1 MTATEPRGSVRERV
15 RQALEDAARSLGV
28 PGSEMPDLELQRAK
42 SRQHGDY
49 ASGAGLKLA
58 RVLKRP
64 PPEIARELAARIDLP
79 EAAAEAVGGYVNF
92 RFRDAWLRDLVAA
105 VAATGPA
112 YGASRIGQGEKV
124 QVEFASV
131 NPTGPLH
138 IGHGRGVI
146 LGDAVARVLAFTG
159 HDVKREY
166 YVNDQNTQARFF
178 GASVY
183 ARLHGEEPPEKGYH
197 GAYVTEIAERAHR
210 DLPGIEELA
219 FEEAEPRLRRFA
231 IDRMVEQ
238 LAASVGRLGVV
249 YDEWY
254 RESVL
259 WAQGLPQRAI
269 ERLRK
274 SGHLLEKEGAV
285 WFSYGDTDEPGG
297 EAGEGLRP
305 AASRGDVPPRHTDED
320 EDRVVIRSTGEPT
333 YFASDLGY
341 LLSKFEVRGFQRV
354 IDVWGADHHGY
365 VARMKAAC
373 DALGIGR
380 DRLVVILNQ
389 IVNLKE
395 GKMSKRAGR
404 FVPIDEVVD
413 QAGADAVRYFYLL
426 RSPEAM
432 LEFDLDLM
440 LAQTNENPVYYAQ
453 YAHAR
458 LANLEQFA
466 SENAG
471 SLPAEADLDRLQQPW
486 ELDLARE
493 VALWPEHVEDAAR
506 LLEPHRIPY
515 AIHDLADRV
524 HGFYQ
529 AGNRDWRHR
538 VVVEGEPEL
547 TRARLELA
555 RAARHTMK
563 SALSL
568 VGVSAPDKM

>member
-1 MTATEPRGSVRERV
+1 MTTVRERV
-15 RQALEDAARSLGV
+15 AAALEAAVKSQGI
-28 PGSEMPDLELQRAK
+28 GDEEMPDLELQRAK
-42 SRQHGDY
+42 NRQHGDY

-64 PPEIARELAARIDLP
+64 PPQIAAELAARVDIP

-92 RFRDAWLRDLVAA
+92 RLRDSWLRELVSR
-105 VAATGPA
+105 VAGEGPG
-112 YGASRIGQGEKV
+112 YGASRLGRGEKV

-146 LGDAVARVLAFTG
+146 LGDAIARVLAFTG
-159 HDVKREY
+159 HAVQREY
-166 YVNDQNTQARFF
+166 YVNDQNTQARLF

-183 ARLHGEEPPEKGYH
+183 ARLHRQEPPENGYR
-197 GAYVTEIAERAHR
+197 GGYVTDIAAQAR
-210 DLPGIEELA
+210 DALPGIEELD
-219 FEEAEPRLRRFA
+219 FEAAEPRLRRFA

-238 LAASVGRLGVV
+238 LAASVGRLGVA

-254 RESVL
+254 RESSL
-259 WAQGLPQRAI
+259 WEQGLPQRAI
-269 ERLRK
+269 ERLRE
-274 SGHLLEKEGAV
+274 GGYLVDKEGAV
-285 WFSYGDTDEPGG
+285 WFTYGESDD
-297 EAGEGLRP
+297 
-305 AASRGDVPPRHTDED
+305 DD

-341 LLSKFEVRGFQRV
+341 LLSKFEVRGFERV
-354 IDVWGADHHGY
+354 IDVWGSDHHGY
-365 VARMKAAC
+365 VPRMKAAC

-380 DRLVVILNQ
+380 DRLVLILHQ

-395 GKMSKRAGR
+395 GRMSKRLGR

-413 QAGADAVRYFYLL
+413 EVGPDAVRYFYLL

-432 LEFDLDLM
+432 LDFDLELM
-440 LAQTNENPVYYAQ
+440 LAQGNENPVYYAQ

-458 LANLEQFA
+458 LANVEEFA
-466 SENAG
+466 REHARE
-471 SLPAEADLDRLQQPW
+471 LPAEPDLTRLEQPW

-493 VALWPEHVEDAAR
+493 VAYWPEHVEDAAL

-515 AIHDLADRV
+515 AIHELADRV

-529 AGNRDWRHR
+529 AGNRDWNHR
-538 VVVEGEPEL
+538 VVVDGEPEL
-547 TRARLELA
+547 TRARLELC
-555 RAARHTMK
+555 RAARHTLK
-563 SALSL
+563 SALTL

>member
-1 MTATEPRGSVRERV
+1 MTTVRERV
-15 RQALEDAARSLGV
+15 AAALEAAVKSLGIAD
-28 PGSEMPDLELQRAK
+28 EEIPDLELQRAK
-42 SRQHGDY
+42 NRQHGDY

-64 PPEIARELAARIDLP
+64 PPQIAAELAARVDIP

-92 RFRDAWLRDLVAA
+92 RLRDSWLRELVSR
-105 VAATGPA
+105 VAGEGPG
-112 YGASRIGQGEKV
+112 YGASRLGRGEKV

-146 LGDAVARVLAFTG
+146 LGDAIARVLAFTG
-159 HDVKREY
+159 HAVQREY
-166 YVNDQNTQARFF
+166 YVNDQNTQARLF

-183 ARLHGEEPPEKGYH
+183 ARLHRQEPPENGYR
-197 GAYVTEIAERAHR
+197 GGYVTDIAAQAR
-210 DLPGIEELA
+210 DALPGIEELD
-219 FEEAEPRLRRFA
+219 FEAAEPRLRRFA

-238 LAASVGRLGVV
+238 LAASVGRLGVA

-254 RESVL
+254 RESSL
-259 WAQGLPQRAI
+259 WEQGLPQRAI
-269 ERLRK
+269 ERLRE
-274 SGHLLEKEGAV
+274 GGYLVDKEGAV
-285 WFSYGDTDEPGG
+285 WFTYGESDD
-297 EAGEGLRP
+297 
-305 AASRGDVPPRHTDED
+305 DD

-341 LLSKFEVRGFQRV
+341 LLSKFEVRGFERV
-354 IDVWGADHHGY
+354 IDVWGSDHHGY
-365 VARMKAAC
+365 VPRMKAAC

-380 DRLVVILNQ
+380 DRLVLILHQ

-395 GKMSKRAGR
+395 GRMSKRLGR

-413 QAGADAVRYFYLL
+413 EVGPDAVRYFYLL

-432 LEFDLDLM
+432 LDFDLELM
-440 LAQTNENPVYYAQ
+440 LAQGNENPVYYAQ

-458 LANLEQFA
+458 LANVEEFA
-466 SENAG
+466 REHARE
-471 SLPAEADLDRLQQPW
+471 LPAEPDLTRLEQPW

-493 VALWPEHVEDAAR
+493 VAYWPEHVEDAAL

-515 AIHDLADRV
+515 AIHELADRV

-529 AGNRDWRHR
+529 AGNRDWNHR
-538 VVVEGEPEL
+538 VVVDGEPEL
-547 TRARLELA
+547 TRARLELC
-555 RAARHTMK
+555 RAARHTLK
-563 SALSL
+563 SALTL

>member
-1 MTATEPRGSVRERV
+1 VHVTATEPRGTVRERV
-15 RQALEDAARSLGV
+15 RQALEDAVRSLGV
-28 PGSEMPDLELQRAK
+28 PDSEIPDLELHRAK

-49 ASGAGLKLA
+49 ESGAGLKLA

-79 EAAAEAVGGYVNF
+79 EAAAEAIGGYVNF
-92 RFRDAWLRDLVAA
+92 RLREAWLRDLVAA
-105 VAATGPA
+105 VAATGPE

-166 YVNDQNTQARFF
+166 YVNDQNTQARLF

-197 GAYVTEIAERAHR
+197 GAYVTEIAEAARR
-210 DLPGIEELA
+210 ELPGIEELP

-254 RESVL
+254 RESAL
-259 WAQGLPQRAI
+259 WAQGLPQKAI
-269 ERLRK
+269 ERLRE
-274 SGHLLEKEGAV
+274 SGYLVEKEGAV
-285 WFSYGDTDEPGG
+285 WFSYGEADEK
-297 EAGEGLRP
+297 
-305 AASRGDVPPRHTDED
+305 DED

-341 LLSKFEVRGFQRV
+341 LLSKFEVRGFERV

-458 LANLEQFA
+458 LANLERFA

-493 VALWPEHVEDAAR
+493 IALWPEHVEDAAR

-524 HGFYQ
+524 HGYYQ

>member
-1 MTATEPRGSVRERV
+1 MTQPAGNVRDRV
-15 RQALEDAARSLGV
+15 RGALEAAVKSLGV
-28 PGSEMPDLELQRAK
+28 ADDELPDLELQRARN
-42 SRQHGDY
+42 RQHGDY

-58 RVLKRP
+58 RVLKKAP
-64 PPEIARELAARIDLP
+64 AQIAQDLAARIDIP
-79 EAAAEAVGGYVNF
+79 EVAAEAAGGYVNF
-92 RFRDAWLRDLVAA
+92 RLRDTWLREVVGA
-105 VAATGPA
+105 VAALGPG
-112 YGASRIGQGEKV
+112 YGSSQLGGGEKV

-159 HDVKREY
+159 HAVQREY
-166 YVNDQNTQARFF
+166 YVNDQNTQARLF
-178 GASVY
+178 GQSVY
-183 ARLHGEEPPEKGYH
+183 ARLHGQEPPENGYR
-197 GAYVTEIAERAHR
+197 GDYVTGIAEAARR
-210 DLPGIEELA
+210 ELPGIEELA
-219 FEEAEPRLRRFA
+219 FEAAEPRLRRFA

-249 YDEWY
+249 YDDWY
-254 RESVL
+254 RESRL
-259 WAQGLPQRAI
+259 WEQGLPQQAI
-269 ERLRK
+269 ERLREA
-274 SGHLLEKEGAV
+274 GHLVEKEGAV
-285 WFSYGDTDEPGG
+285 WFSYGEEDD
-297 EAGEGLRP
+297 A
-305 AASRGDVPPRHTDED
+305 D

-354 IDVWGADHHGY
+354 IDVWGSDHHGY
-365 VARMKAAC
+365 IPRMKAAC

-380 DRLVVILNQ
+380 DRLVIILNQ

-404 FVPIDEVVD
+404 FVPIDEVVAE
-413 QAGADAVRYFYLL
+413 AGPDAVRYFYLL

-440 LAQTNENPVYYAQ
+440 LAQSNENPVYYAQ

-458 LANLEQFA
+458 LAGIEQYA
-466 SENAG
+466 IENAG
-471 SLPAEADLDRLQQPW
+471 RLPEQAELGRLEQPW

-493 VALWPEHVEDAAR
+493 VSYWPEHVEDAAR

-547 TRARLELA
+547 TRARLELC
-555 RAARHTMK
+555 RAARHTMN
-563 SALSL
+563 SALTL

>member
-1 MTATEPRGSVRERV
+1 MTTVRERV
-15 RQALEDAARSLGV
+15 AAALEAAVKSLGIAD
-28 PGSEMPDLELQRAK
+28 EEIPDLELQRAK
-42 SRQHGDY
+42 NRQHGDY

-64 PPEIARELAARIDLP
+64 PPQIAAELAARVDIP

-92 RFRDAWLRDLVAA
+92 RLRDSWLRELVSR
-105 VAATGPA
+105 VAGEGPG
-112 YGASRIGQGEKV
+112 YGASRLGRGEKV

-146 LGDAVARVLAFTG
+146 LGDAIARVLAFTG
-159 HDVKREY
+159 HAVQREY
-166 YVNDQNTQARFF
+166 YVNDQNTQARLF

-183 ARLHGEEPPEKGYH
+183 ARLHRQEPPENGYR
-197 GAYVTEIAERAHR
+197 GGYVTDIAAQAR
-210 DLPGIEELA
+210 DALPGIEERD
-219 FEEAEPRLRRFA
+219 FEAAEPRLRRFA

-238 LAASVGRLGVV
+238 LAASVGRLGVA

-254 RESVL
+254 RESSL
-259 WAQGLPQRAI
+259 WEQGLPQRAI
-269 ERLRK
+269 ERLRE
-274 SGHLLEKEGAV
+274 GGYLVDKEGAV
-285 WFSYGDTDEPGG
+285 WFTYGESDD
-297 EAGEGLRP
+297 
-305 AASRGDVPPRHTDED
+305 DD

-341 LLSKFEVRGFQRV
+341 LLSKFEVRGFERV
-354 IDVWGADHHGY
+354 IDVWGSDHHGY
-365 VARMKAAC
+365 VPRMKAAC

-380 DRLVVILNQ
+380 DRLVLILHQ

-395 GKMSKRAGR
+395 GRMSKRLGR

-413 QAGADAVRYFYLL
+413 EVGPDAVRYFYLL

-432 LEFDLDLM
+432 LDFDLELM
-440 LAQTNENPVYYAQ
+440 LAQGNENPVYYAQ

-458 LANLEQFA
+458 LANVEEFA
-466 SENAG
+466 REHARE
-471 SLPAEADLDRLQQPW
+471 LPAEPDLTRLEQPW

-493 VALWPEHVEDAAR
+493 VAYWPEHVEDAAL

-515 AIHDLADRV
+515 AIHELADRV

-529 AGNRDWRHR
+529 AGNRDWNHR
-538 VVVEGEPEL
+538 VVVDGEPEL
-547 TRARLELA
+547 TRARLELC
-555 RAARHTMK
+555 RAARHTLK
-563 SALSL
+563 SALTL